1 MSNRTSKITYIA
13 LNPAVVL
20 ALTAGGYDSDKV
32 LASVNCAIGRA
43 QLDTTKTKA
52 GEAKFSTK
60 TDFASIKE
68 TETATFVSKE
78 IGLTFL
84 AFHDAEVK
92 MQKTFGAREVTI
104 PRQFIP
110 WLEKHKKGSPAQ
122 ESTAQA
128 VKASEVGE
136 PDLGELSKAQELA
149 AK

>member
-1 MSNRTSKITYIA
+1 MSNRTSKITYVSLNAAVCVA
-13 LNPAVVL
+13 LNQIGVSSA
-20 ALTAGGYDSDKV
+20 KV

-78 IGLTFL
+78 PGLVFL

-92 MQKTFGAREVTI
+92 MQKMFGAREVTI

-110 WLEKHKKGSPAQ
+110 WLEKHKITLSNDEAKPTESAPVENPTEVKPADLV
-122 ESTAQA
+122 SS
-128 VKASEVGE
+128 AS
-136 PDLGELSKAQELA
+136 
-149 AK
+149 